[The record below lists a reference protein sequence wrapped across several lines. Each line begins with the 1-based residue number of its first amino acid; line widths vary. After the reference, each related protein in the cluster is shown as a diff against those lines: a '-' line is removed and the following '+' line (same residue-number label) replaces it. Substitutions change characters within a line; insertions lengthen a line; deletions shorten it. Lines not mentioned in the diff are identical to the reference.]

1 MKKII
6 FFILLTCPFVNTK
19 AQYVSL
25 SAAEFATLK
34 TTINTDDAT
43 KKLYDEFQITAD
55 KALHEAPNPIKEITS
70 EGLLAGNPDKI
81 ASLKAVEDADKVYAL
96 GLVYRIS
103 GDKAYLNKA
112 SEFLVAWA
120 KWNKASGDPIDETKL
135 EAMYVGYDMIRDEI
149 APDSRKIIDKWMDSI
164 ADAEMY
170 SESSRGSKG
179 TAINNWNSHRIKII
193 VLIAYT
199 IHTNKYDKAIPRELV
214 RQLSV
219 DLYPDGTS
227 YDFAE
232 RDAFHYHIYT
242 LEPLIRA
249 ITAIYRATGKN
260 YFAFESDTK
269 SSIKKSVDFMVPYVT
284 GEKTHPEFLNS
295 HVAFDR
301 ERAKNGEKATQLK
314 TLSRQQRQAY
324 LSRLPILITA
334 I

>member
-1 MKKII
+1 
-6 FFILLTCPFVNTK
+6 
-19 AQYVSL
+19 
-25 SAAEFATLK
+25 
-34 TTINTDDAT
+34 
-43 KKLYDEFQITAD
+43 
-55 KALHEAPNPIKEITS
+55 
-70 EGLLAGNPDKI
+70 
-81 ASLKAVEDADKVYAL
+81 
-96 GLVYRIS
+96 
-103 GDKAYLNKA
+103 
-112 SEFLVAWA
+112 
-120 KWNKASGDPIDETKL
+120 
-135 EAMYVGYDMIRDEI
+135 MIRNEI
-149 APDSRKIIDKWMDSI
+149 ADDSRKVIDKWMDSI

-199 IHTNKYDKAIPRELV
+199 THTNKYDKAIPRELA

-301 ERAKNGEKATQLK
+301 ERAKNGEKGYTVKNFIPSTAAGVLTQAAYFDNSYLAVANSV
-314 TLSRQQRQAY
+314 SRKGDNSWQIVLNKLMKPTGPANK
-324 LSRLPILITA
+324 P
-334 I
+334 